1 MKGGSAVPS
10 VRDFLERL
18 RPSGTPGTAALS
30 AVPADRV
37 AELSAELEAVL
48 ARVVDVQTEATRIRR
63 DAAAEAERRR
73 DAAVAQA
80 RGIVDEARRTAEA
93 ERRQAAAS
101 AQSQAAADRRHSVED
116 ARRQAAAVAELARS
130 REPELV
136 SRVLALARVEIDT
149 LLDGPR

>member
-1 MKGGSAVPS
+1 MKGGRAVPS

-48 ARVVDVQTEATRIRR
+48 ARVADVQTEAAGIRR

-73 DAAVAQA
+73 DAALAQA

-101 AQSQAAADRRHSVED
+101 AQSQAAADLRHSVED

-136 SRVLALARVEIDT
+136 SRVVALARIEIDT